1 MNYEELDQ
9 DFINLQLKLLANDF
23 EKSQIKENVYNY
35 IFGNRIR
42 NYRLESLIY
51 QSMDLYSK
59 ILLIYD
65 DQLPR
70 KEN

>member
-9 DFINLQLKLLANDF
+9 DFINLQLKLLGNDF

-51 QSMDLYSK
+51 QCMDLYSK

-70 KEN
+70 IEN